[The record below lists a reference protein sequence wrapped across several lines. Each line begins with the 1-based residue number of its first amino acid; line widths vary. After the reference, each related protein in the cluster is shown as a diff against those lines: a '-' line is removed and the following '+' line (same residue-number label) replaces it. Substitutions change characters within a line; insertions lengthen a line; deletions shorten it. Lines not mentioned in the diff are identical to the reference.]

1 MMAVQMELQRH
12 RGGRESR
19 AGGGSMAGLGSQ
31 GGVPSSQAAPARG
44 RKQIFHFLSGE
55 AINYFATRVTCDIC

>member
-1 MMAVQMELQRH
+1 MMAVQMEPQEQG
-12 RGGRESR
+12 GGRESR
-19 AGGGSMAGLGSQ
+19 AGRGSTAELGSQ

-44 RKQIFHFLSGE
+44 RKQIFLFLSGE